1 MKSGKLEHLLYGREY
16 QAPKYAQVFVNPV
29 AAFICHT
36 GKATQNRNYYEFTQY
51 DLKGFCGRQGQ
62 KRR

>member
-1 MKSGKLEHLLYGREY
+1 MASGKLERLLYGREY
-16 QAPKYAQVFVNPV
+16 RSQKPAPVFVNPV

-51 DLKGFCGRQGQ
+51 GLKGFCGRQGQ